1 LCKRPGNAERGQSPL
16 NINIPVLFLYRIQRR
31 REGEKGR
38 EQKQGQKRR
47 QGTERGRE
55 EKIKE
60 NRLGGKKSRVLD
72 GNRNRGK
79 RGERELRR
87 VEKKK

>member
-1 LCKRPGNAERGQSPL
+1 MCKRPGNAERGQSPL

-60 NRLGGKKSRVLD
+60 NRLWGREAECQMGTETGAKE
-72 GNRNRGK
+72 
-79 RGERELRR
+79 EREN
-87 VEKKK
+87 